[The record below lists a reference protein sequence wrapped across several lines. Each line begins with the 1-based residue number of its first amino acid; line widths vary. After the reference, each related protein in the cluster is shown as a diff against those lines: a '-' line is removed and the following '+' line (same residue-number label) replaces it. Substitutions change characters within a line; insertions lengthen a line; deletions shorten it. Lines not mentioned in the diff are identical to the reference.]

1 VNIVYLLTNVSKE
14 GNPRKYVGQ
23 KQDCRLVD
31 IDGVLSIIG
40 NTGAVYTGSSSSYE
54 FSNDLKNGHIFHASV
69 LEEVPNRS
77 LLAERE
83 RFWLQSLGVCSD
95 DAYYNLSETAFHVHK
110 EMQDKVVN
118 IFGETYKQV
127 AGNNSSASK
136 RDNTAVRCGFTN
148 SGELSFHIHSEQLK
162 GLSGKAISNSLG
174 QDNRHFAS
182 VYIGKYNMANAAIQ
196 LSGVGDTEKQI
207 ARDYLV
213 KGASLNKISE
223 MMGLEIPVVRV
234 LCGSYNKRKHSL
246 HHCAHY
252 NRMTAPELE
261 LTIARLVV
269 DGVPYEE
276 VANKLSMSKRSVSR
290 YFTSYFCKRFK
301 SSDLE

>member
-1 VNIVYLLTNVSKE
+1 MNIVYLLTNVSKE

-31 IDGVLSIIG
+31 INGVPSIIG
-40 NTGAVYTGSSSSYE
+40 NTGTVYTGSSSSYE
-54 FSNDLKNGHIFHASV
+54 FSNDIKSGHVFHASI
-69 LEEVPNRS
+69 LEEVPSRP

-95 DAYYNLSETAFHVHK
+95 DAYYNLSEMAFHVHK

-118 IFGETYKQV
+118 IFGETFKQV

-136 RDNTAVRCGFTN
+136 RDNTAVRCGFAN
-148 SGELSFHIHSEQLK
+148 FGELSFHIHSEQLG
-162 GLSGKAISNSLG
+162 GLSGKDISSSLG
-174 QDNRHFAS
+174 QGNRHFAS
-182 VYIGKYNMANAAIQ
+182 VFIRNYDMANAFTQ
-196 LSGVGDTEKQI
+196 LNNVSIIEEQI

-213 KGASLNKISE
+213 KGASLSKISE

-234 LCGSYNKRKHSL
+234 LCGDYNKRKHSL

-252 NRMTAPELE
+252 NRMTAPEFE

-269 DGVPYEE
+269 DGVSYKE
-276 VANKLSMSKRSVSR
+276 VADRLSISKRSVSR